1 MDLNLTP
8 YHQKGYWAVLLGAS
22 SGIGLAAARL
32 LASRGMN
39 LMIVHRDRRAQA
51 RELES
56 VWNALRQDGVSVIT
70 FNRDAINSE
79 EMTSMIGEFKNQL
92 PEGNSVRLLLHAV
105 SRGNLKPMLAGD
117 TQLSLETAD
126 FQLTIDAMALSWYR
140 WAKALHEAKLFCS
153 DARLLG
159 LTSEGSSRAWRG
171 YGAVSA
177 AKSTLESLC
186 RQMALE
192 FAPFGI
198 RCNILQ
204 PGVTDTPS
212 LRMIPGHEQMIKEA
226 QERNPFKRLT
236 TPNDVA
242 GAVELLCRDES
253 AWINGAVIPVDG
265 GESIGS

>member
-1 MDLNLTP
+1 MDLNHKP
-8 YHQKGYWAVLLGAS
+8 YQNKGYWAVLLGAS

-56 VWNALRQDGVSVIT
+56 VWNELRQEGVQLLV
-70 FNRDAINSE
+70 FNRDAINAD
-79 EMTSMIGEFKNQL
+79 EMTSMIGEFKSTL
-92 PEGNSVRLLLHAV
+92 PEGNKVRLLLHAV
-105 SRGNLKPMLAGD
+105 SRGNLKPMAAD
-117 TQLSLETAD
+117 PDQMVLETAD

-140 WAKALHEAKLFCS
+140 WASALHDRGLFCS

-192 FAPFGI
+192 FAPFGM
-198 RCNILQ
+198 RCNVLQ

-212 LRMIPGHEQMIKEA
+212 LRMIPGHEQMMEHA
-226 QERNPFKRLT
+226 RQRNPFNKLT
-236 TPNDVA
+236 TPDDVA
-242 GAVELLCRDES
+242 GAIDMLCRDES
-253 AWINGAVIPVDG
+253 AWINGAIIPVDG